1 MQSLFLPAHISHS
14 EVDVDVEHHEE
25 EKELQVVVWT
35 AQNSSLKL
43 SICERDLHMQGMPI
57 IGV

>member
-1 MQSLFLPAHISHS
+1 MDA
-14 EVDVDVEHHEE
+14 EHHEE

-43 SICERDLHMQGMPI
+43 SICERESF
-57 IGV
+57 IGAICVVF

>member
-1 MQSLFLPAHISHS
+1 MDA
-14 EVDVDVEHHEE
+14 EHNEE

-43 SICERDLHMQGMPI
+43 SICERVSLVQ
-57 IGV
+57 